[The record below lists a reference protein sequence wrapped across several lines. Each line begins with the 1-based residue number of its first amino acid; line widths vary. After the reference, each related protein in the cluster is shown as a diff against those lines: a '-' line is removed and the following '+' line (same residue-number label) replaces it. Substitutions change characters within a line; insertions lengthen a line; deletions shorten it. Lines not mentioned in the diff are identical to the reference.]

1 MTEQLPR
8 IGWEEKAKFKY
19 DDMISRIPLFHREI
33 AKQIVDKKAV
43 ANAVSRQAEL
53 VEEEDIVKA
62 FYDEIPKALFSMMV
76 RLMETVGFDHKKYGY

>member
-1 MTEQLPR
+1 MTEQTDNMA
-8 IGWEEKAKFKY
+8 WEKSAKVKY

-43 ANAVSRQAEL
+43 ENAVSRQAKQ
-53 VEEEDIVKA
+53 VEEVDIIKA
-62 FYDEIPKALFSMMV
+62 FYDEIPKALYSMMV